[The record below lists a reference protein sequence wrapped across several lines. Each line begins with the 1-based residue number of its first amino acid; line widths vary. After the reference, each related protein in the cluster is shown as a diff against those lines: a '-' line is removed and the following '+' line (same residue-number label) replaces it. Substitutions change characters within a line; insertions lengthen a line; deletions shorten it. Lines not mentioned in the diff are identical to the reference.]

1 MKPERQLVSL
11 AGKVRKLLAKLVHH
25 QMDYGLKES
34 KDSVEH
40 ADTYLGGRYEMW
52 GIHRG
57 KLVRGLEAQPLLSVA
72 LPSLQPDPRVIWLD
86 YGIRGGLENNLHNA
100 RHQSF

>member
-11 AGKVRKLLAKLVHH
+11 AGKVRKLLAKLVQH

-40 ADTYLGGRYEMW
+40 ADTYLGGRYEM
-52 GIHRG
+52 
-57 KLVRGLEAQPLLSVA
+57 
-72 LPSLQPDPRVIWLD
+72 
-86 YGIRGGLENNLHNA
+86 
-100 RHQSF
+100 

>member
-40 ADTYLGGRYEMW
+40 ADTYLAKLGGRYEMW

-57 KLVRGLEAQPLLSVA
+57 KLMRGLEAQPLLSVRIA
-72 LPSLQPDPRVIWLD
+72 FI
-86 YGIRGGLENNLHNA
+86 A
-100 RHQSF
+100 A

>member
-11 AGKVRKLLAKLVHH
+11 AGKVRKLLAKLVQH

-57 KLVRGLEAQPLLSVA
+57 KLVRGLEAQPLLSVRIA
-72 LPSLQPDPRVIWLD
+72 YI
-86 YGIRGGLENNLHNA
+86 A
-100 RHQSF
+100 A